1 MSEEGCYCGFGYD
14 ETLCP
19 FCQKVERERQRELAA
34 LREWKAK
41 AKPFLEAQ
49 RQTNQAILNEAN
61 YNCVEDELE
70 QEIKTLTELL
80 GD

>member
-1 MSEEGCYCGFGYD
+1 MSIEDLARHGEQIEKLVEEL
-14 ETLCP
+14 T
-19 FCQKVERERQRELAA
+19 A
-34 LREWKAK
+34 LRAWKAK
-41 AKPFLEAQ
+41 ARPFLEAQ

-80 GD
+80 GE

>member
-1 MSEEGCYCGFGYD
+1 MSIEDLARHGEQIEKLVEEL
-14 ETLCP
+14 T
-19 FCQKVERERQRELAA
+19 A
-34 LREWKAK
+34 LRAWKAK
-41 AKPFLEAQ
+41 ARPFLEAQ

-80 GD
+80 GGKDEQDTRNIY